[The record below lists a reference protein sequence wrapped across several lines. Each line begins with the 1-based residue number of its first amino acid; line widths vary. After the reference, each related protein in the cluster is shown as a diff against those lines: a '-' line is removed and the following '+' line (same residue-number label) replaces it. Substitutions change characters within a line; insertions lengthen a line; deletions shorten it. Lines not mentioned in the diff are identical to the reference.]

1 MDYKM
6 EIIKEMFKRYS
17 IDYDKECKVLNVNQ
31 PILAE
36 DFIYLKR
43 LIALTNLEIQDIR
56 VFGGYNGK
64 IRDY

>member
-31 PILAE
+31 PILVE

>member
-31 PILAE
+31 PILVE

-64 IRDY
+64 IRNY